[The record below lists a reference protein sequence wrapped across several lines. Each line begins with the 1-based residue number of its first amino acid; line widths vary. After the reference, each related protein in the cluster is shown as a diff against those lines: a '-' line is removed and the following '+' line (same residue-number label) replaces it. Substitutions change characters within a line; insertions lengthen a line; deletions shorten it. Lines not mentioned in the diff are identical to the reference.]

1 MTGSSLYPVLLHYPV
16 EDKDGNEISAAVTNL
31 DLHDLARI
39 AITYE
44 TGDVWVVTPI
54 PEQQQLVRDIVEHW
68 TCGAGSRHNPD
79 RKLALSKIR
88 LAASLEEVVQAL
100 YSDTSGPVFT
110 VSTSARKTGSELS
123 FELFRRRLEQR
134 QGRYLLLFGTAH
146 GISRKL
152 RQQADYQLEP
162 IQTGGIYNHLPVRAA
177 VAITVDRL
185 LGR

>member
-1 MTGSSLYPVLLHYPV
+1 VTGSSLYPVLLHYPV

-54 PEQQQLVRDIVEHW
+54 PEQQQLVRDIVGYW
-68 TCGAGSRHNPD
+68 TEGAGSRHNPD

-88 LAASLEEVVQAL
+88 LAASLEEVIQAL
-100 YSDTSGPVFT
+100 CSDNSGPVFT
-110 VSTSARKTGSELS
+110 VSTSARKTGTELS
-123 FELFRRRLEQR
+123 FESLRRLLEQR
-134 QGRYLLLFGTAH
+134 QGRYLLLYGTAH

-152 RQQADYQLEP
+152 RQQTDYQLEP
-162 IQTGGIYNHLPVRAA
+162 IQGGGIYNHLPVRAA

>member
-1 MTGSSLYPVLLHYPV
+1 MTGAFLYPVLLHYPV

-54 PEQQQLVRDIVEHW
+54 PEQQQLVRDIVEYW
-68 TCGAGSRHNPD
+68 TRGTGSRHNPD

-88 LAASLEEVVQAL
+88 LAAYLEEVSQAL
-100 YSDTSGPVFT
+100 CTDTSSPVFT
-110 VSTSARKTGSELS
+110 VSTSARKAGSELS
-123 FELFRRRLEQR
+123 FESLRQLLKQR

-146 GISRKL
+146 GISRRL
-152 RQQADYQLEP
+152 RQQTDYQLEP
-162 IQTGGIYNHLPVRAA
+162 IQAGGVYNHLPVRAA

>member
-1 MTGSSLYPVLLHYPV
+1 MTGTFLYPVLLHYPV

-68 TCGAGSRHNPD
+68 TIGAGSRHNPD

-88 LAASLEEVVQAL
+88 LAACLEEVIQVL
-100 YSDTSGPVFT
+100 SLDVSSPVFT

-123 FELFRRRLEQR
+123 FESLRQLFKQR
-134 QGRYLLLFGTAH
+134 QGHYLLLFGTAW

-152 RQQADYQLEP
+152 QRQTDYQLEP
-162 IQTGGIYNHLPVRAA
+162 IQAGGGYNHLSVRAA

>member
-1 MTGSSLYPVLLHYPV
+1 MTGSFLYPVLLHYPV
-16 EDKDGNEISAAVTNL
+16 EDKDGNEVSAAVTNL

-44 TGDVWVVTPI
+44 TGNVWIVTPI
-54 PEQQQLVRDIVEHW
+54 SAQQQLVRDIVAHW
-68 TCGAGSRHNPD
+68 TIGAGARLNPD

-88 LAASLEEVVQAL
+88 LAACLEEVIRTL
-100 YSDTSGPVFT
+100 YLDVAGPVFT
-110 VSTSARKTGSELS
+110 VSTSARKTGSEVSYESL
-123 FELFRRRLEQR
+123 RRLFKQR
-134 QGRYLLLFGTAH
+134 QGHYLLLFGTAW

-152 RQQADYQLEP
+152 QRQVDYQLEP
-162 IQTGGIYNHLPVRAA
+162 IQAGGNYNHLSVRAA